1 MFLGSLARASAV
13 RRPCLLVTGARGFGT
28 ETSEKTTF
36 IGKAKA
42 YGANALLGMYTH
54 RGDRFDKCLGN
65 LKIEKISD
73 GSCVCTLPVEDH
85 VQNAYKTLHG
95 GAICTIVDV
104 VGTLA
109 LLSVDPTKPG
119 VSVDLNCNQLHGHLG
134 GFGPEGEM
142 YMAPDELEKYLAYHA
157 PWSLD

>member
-1 MFLGSLARASAV
+1 MRSEISENVLEAYG
-13 RRPCLLVTGARGFGT
+13 
-28 ETSEKTTF
+28 ETTTF
-36 IGKAKA
+36 IEKAKA

-119 VSVDLNCNQLHGHLG
+119 VSVDLNCNFITAAKAGEDIIIEGTVLKSGRRLG
-134 GFGPEGEM
+134 FTQVDLKHKDGTLIATGRHTKALG
-142 YMAPDELEKYLAYHA
+142 
-157 PWSLD
+157 